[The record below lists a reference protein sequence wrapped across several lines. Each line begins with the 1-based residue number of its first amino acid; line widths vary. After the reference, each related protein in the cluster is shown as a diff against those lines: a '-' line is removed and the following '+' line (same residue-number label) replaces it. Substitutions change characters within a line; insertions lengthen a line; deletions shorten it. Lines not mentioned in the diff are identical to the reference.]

1 MPRRRERPSR
11 RAQPCPPTQG
21 VTGLR
26 VWVARPLSSPCNMP
40 RALTAQAAEEAERWA
55 KLLQDVEAAKD
66 DRSAVALLAA
76 FVDHAEQRLRTLTP
90 DTDSETLAQHMQ
102 EALAQ
107 ISTKHEGAFARAR
120 QSEDVPFV
128 PVEEELCVHQQ

>member
-1 MPRRRERPSR
+1 
-11 RAQPCPPTQG
+11 
-21 VTGLR
+21 
-26 VWVARPLSSPCNMP
+26 MP

-66 DRSAVALLAA
+66 DRSAVQLLAA